1 MVAQFAQP
9 FYAARSGRGKKKDG
23 VSPRERDCMR
33 RETARRKSA
42 YGYSVQWPR
51 TGSRQTVTPDN
62 VCGSRERDRPAL
74 GVAFPNSPGRSM
86 KRFSSELIA
95 VLAVGAALAGLVIQ
109 QGDRLDSR
117 IDALA
122 VRMNEQER
130 RTDERFQQLTVQTNE
145 QYRQLTVQM
154 NEQYRQL
161 NEQTDERF
169 RQLNEQTDER
179 FRQLTAQMNERFQQV
194 DEQFRQVG
202 ERFRQIDERF
212 RQIDEQFRSLSERVA
227 RIEGKFDL
235 FETVVARRNET
246 PTETPE

>member
-1 MVAQFAQP
+1 
-9 FYAARSGRGKKKDG
+9 
-23 VSPRERDCMR
+23 
-33 RETARRKSA
+33 
-42 YGYSVQWPR
+42 
-51 TGSRQTVTPDN
+51 
-62 VCGSRERDRPAL
+62 
-74 GVAFPNSPGRSM
+74 M

-161 NEQTDERF
+161 TV
-169 RQLNEQTDER
+169 
-179 FRQLTAQMNERFQQV
+179 QMNERFQQV
-194 DEQFRQVG
+194 DEQFRQV
-202 ERFRQIDERF
+202 DERF
-212 RQIDEQFRSLSERVA
+212 RQIDEQFRNLSERVA